1 MRGGSRKSCSLS
13 FEGNELSE
21 DKITVHVKYR
31 NVEQSFV
38 GNVDDVWASVNRFF
52 SQVIPSF
59 NMARKVMLTVD
70 LQKLIEDVEGVIAI
84 APEGP
89 ELLISK
95 QNLTDSE
102 TIQLYLLAV
111 HIGHRLGHLSRD
123 SFSKEELQTRLGK
136 SSKITSTRLG
146 ELCREGMATKTEEGN
161 YKITTIGLKRLQEET
176 ILKIREEIQT

>member
-1 MRGGSRKSCSLS
+1 M
-13 FEGNELSE
+13 SE
-21 DKITVHVKYR
+21 EKITVHVKYR
-31 NVEQSFV
+31 DVEQTFV
-38 GNVDDVWASVNRFF
+38 GNVNDVWVSVNRFF

-59 NMARKVMLTVD
+59 DVARKVMLTVD

-95 QNLTDSE
+95 QKLTDSE
-102 TIQLYLLAV
+102 TIQLHLLAA
-111 HIGHRLGHLSRD
+111 HIGYRLGHLSRG

-146 ELCREGMATKTEEGN
+146 ELCREGMATKTGEGY
-161 YKITTIGLKRLQEET
+161 YKITTIEIKRLQEET
-176 ILKIREEIQT
+176 LPKIREKI